1 MQPRNIR
8 FWILVLTGV
17 MILSGGLPLSAR
29 RGAAQLLPPDAI
41 KGAAPLG
48 HALDAN
54 DQQINEVL
62 QQRNQELEQLKG
74 RKLKE
79 SEKVKL
85 ARRVVLQPHPDSPV
99 KDVIIIWYEISD
111 GSVGQHFTGPMIDVN
126 SQGPIGWHTEAI
138 NVEEGWY
145 IVRYATPEELEA
157 QRKARDTPAEPVPAP
172 AMENEPRSF
181 LERVIGFFSLSEAVA
196 CSGGC
201 TPFPTEVTHSVSNFL
216 TEKNNSAIEYAEDGV
231 KLTWIQRD
239 AQTCS
244 PKITAVPPP
253 LCNPNLQRGWT
264 YDTPCNATIFTQLWG
279 AVSASHTDTYR
290 SPDRSVG
297 VDITSSLWA
306 NEYFLIPSGS
316 CTFSPSQP
324 ANLECGHFSVD
335 NF

>member
-1 MQPRNIR
+1 MEQRTFK
-8 FWILVLTGV
+8 FWTVVLTGV
-17 MILSGGLPLSAR
+17 LILGAR
-29 RGAAQLLPPDAI
+29 HSTAQPFPPDVI

-48 HALDAN
+48 HALDEN
-54 DQQINEVL
+54 DQDIDKAL
-62 QQRNQELEQLKG
+62 QQRNQKLEQLKG

-99 KDVIIIWYEISD
+99 KDVIIIWYEFSD

-145 IVRYATPEELEA
+145 VIRYATPEELEA
-157 QRKARDTPAEPVPAP
+157 QRRARDIPAEPAPGPAV
-172 AMENEPRSF
+172 ENQPFSF
-181 LERVIGFFSLSEAVA
+181 LERVLEFFSPSEALA
-196 CSGGC
+196 GNC
-201 TPFPTEVTHSVSNFL
+201 TPLPTQVTHSVSHFL
-216 TEKNNSAIEYAEDGV
+216 VDKNNIAITYAEDGV
-231 KLTWIQRD
+231 KLTWVQRD

-244 PKITAVPPP
+244 PKIVAVPPP

-264 YDTPCNATIFTQLWG
+264 YDTPCNSTTFTQLYG
-279 AVSASHTDTYR
+279 AVSASHTDAYR
-290 SPDRSVG
+290 NPDRTVA
-297 VDITSSLWA
+297 VNITSSLWA
-306 NEYFLIPSGS
+306 NEYYLIPSGS
-316 CTFSPSQP
+316 CVFSPSQP